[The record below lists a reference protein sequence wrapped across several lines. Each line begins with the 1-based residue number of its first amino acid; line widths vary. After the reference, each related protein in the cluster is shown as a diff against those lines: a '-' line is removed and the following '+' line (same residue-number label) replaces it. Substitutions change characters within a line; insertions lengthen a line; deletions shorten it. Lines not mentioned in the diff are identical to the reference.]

1 METLQEKIK
10 SISGNKRQFILMRIA
25 GMDTDIV
32 MNLLGITR
40 GTYNSWFKNEAFS
53 LVYHELPA
61 LIRDYRQEAVQML
74 RKNNQLEAVLLE
86 GKILAQLKVEIESGE
101 YVLSKTHLAREVYSK
116 LMSDLDAVA
125 PKVQVATWQQRI
137 GVIQQYLQRPKDRI
151 EGGEVLDAEFEEV
164 SSEQEEHS
172 ESIPISESE
181 SSSNEDKKEAE

>member
-1 METLQEKIK
+1 METLLEKIK

-40 GTYNSWFKNEAFS
+40 GTYNSWFKNEDFS

-61 LIRDYRQEAVQML
+61 LVRDYRQEAVQML

-86 GKILAQLKVEIESGE
+86 SKIIAQLKAEIESGE

-116 LMSDLDAVA
+116 LMSDLDVVA

-137 GVIQQYLQRPKDRI
+137 GTIQQFLDKPREQI
-151 EGGEVLDAEFEEV
+151 EGGNIVDAEFEEV
-164 SSEQEEHS
+164 SSKQEEHS
-172 ESIPISESE
+172 ESIPVSESE
-181 SSSNEDKKEAE
+181 PSSNEDKKAAA